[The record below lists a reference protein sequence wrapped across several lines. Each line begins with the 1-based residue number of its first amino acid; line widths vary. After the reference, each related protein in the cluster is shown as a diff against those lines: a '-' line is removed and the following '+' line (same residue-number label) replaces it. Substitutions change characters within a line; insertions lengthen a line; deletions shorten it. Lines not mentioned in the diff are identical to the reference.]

1 MSVLVLRVSASLP
14 GCCDVSAPSPAV
26 PQGSERSLPEKTQD
40 SLHCSRFRRSQSP
53 VWLRVTVPTLP
64 VKSPEESL
72 PLTPRVRPSIITH
85 HTGGIKAN

>member
-14 GCCDVSAPSPAV
+14 GRCDVSAPSPAV

-53 VWLRVTVPTLP
+53 VWLGVTVPTLP

-72 PLTPRVRPSIITH
+72 PLTPPVSVLL
-85 HTGGIKAN
+85 